1 MSKIDE
7 LIKEMCPNGVEY
19 KPIGEL
25 KDKGIVKLITPSIK
39 IKRNYYEEVGT
50 TPIISQEVEYISGY
64 SNVIDKNIILG
75 EYVCFGDHTENIKY
89 VDFAFVQGAD
99 GLKILTVER
108 YLTDYLN
115 VKYFYYAISNFYYR
129 HNNYERHF
137 KYLLQTEIPIPPL
150 PIQREIV
157 RILDSFTELTEE
169 LTEEL
174 TKELTKRN
182 KQYEY
187 YRDYLLKV
195 NSDEVND
202 LVFSDIAKIKNGK
215 DYKHLNEG
223 NYPVYGSGGVM
234 TYVNEYVYDKPSV
247 LIPRKGSLNNLF
259 YVDKP
264 FWNVDTIFY
273 TEINENLVIPKYLYY
288 LLKKVHL
295 ESLNT
300 AGGVPSLTQS
310 TLNKIKLQI
319 PSLNTQKKIVKC
331 LDNFDSICS
340 DLKIGLPAE
349 IEARQKQYEYYRD
362 MLLTFAEK
370 GEIIPDRQTDKQ

>member
-19 KPIGEL
+19 KELGEIC
-25 KDKGIVKLITPSIK
+25 DIHKGIQFNKKDMNDEGSYPVINGGVNPSGYIEQYNYDENSIT
-39 IKRNYYEEVGT
+39 
-50 TPIISQEVEYISGY
+50 ISQGGASAGY
-64 SNVIDKNIILG
+64 VNFITTKFWLG
-75 EYVCFGDHTENIKY
+75 AHCYCLIPYE
-89 VDFAFVQGAD
+89 
-99 GLKILTVER
+99 KILNR
-108 YLTDYLN
+108 FLYHF
-115 VKYFYYAISNFYYR
+115 VKSKEY
-129 HNNYERHF
+129 
-137 KYLLQTEIPIPPL
+137 KLQECQYGAGIPALAKGTIASLQIPIPPL

-157 RILDSFTELTEE
+157 RILDSFTE

-362 MLLTFAEK
+362 ILLTFAEK